1 MFKTALCFAGALIA
15 AASTASMARADEP
28 MTAQQILR
36 LAPGTFQAV
45 VKGKYE
51 VTVTLTRDGAA
62 VGRVPGIEDRGRWT
76 VRGNQLCIVM
86 PVWTRGRV
94 ECSAVV
100 ADNGWYRGRSVSFRK
115 L

>member
-1 MFKTALCFAGALIA
+1 MFKRAACLLAAIA
-15 AASTASMARADEP
+15 FLAPVPLAHAEEP
-28 MTAQQILR
+28 LNDQQLLR
-36 LAPGTFQAV
+36 LFPGTFQAL

-51 VTVTLTRDGAA
+51 VTVTVKRDGAI
-62 VGRVPGIEDRGRWT
+62 VGEVSGLLDQGRWT
-76 VRGNQLCIVM
+76 VRDGELCIVM
-86 PVWTRGRV
+86 PAMTRGRV